1 MHTCPHAH
9 KIHAHMRTCIHA
21 YGGPQS
27 TKNPSKIDPT
37 RDPKEDAI
45 LTATWEALGLI
56 FNGFWLQN
64 GSVWDVLRP

>member
-1 MHTCPHAH
+1 
-9 KIHAHMRTCIHA
+9 MRTCIHA

-45 LTATWEALGLI
+45 LTATWEALGFI
-56 FNGFWLQN
+56 FDGSGLQN
-64 GSVWDVLRP
+64 ESVGRSWGFKNESWQGS